1 MKDEIDLARV
11 WSRSDHPPGVS
22 NHDWISSCRFSDSAN
37 VNNSDRV
44 HLRYS
49 RTWLFT
55 DGWTGPTGL
64 FHSSYLQGHG
74 KWQTGNAK
82 AIAGTVS
89 LRIHLPSSGIQ
100 PSATINTG
108 LQQQHRG
115 PASIEDTT
123 SDPIADHANAQ
134 TNTAAPVQL
143 GALGRNPSEKSMKKA
158 SCPHSFYQPSST
170 SPPSITS
177 SIQPL
182 PG

>member
-22 NHDWISSCRFSDSAN
+22 NHDWISSCRFSDSAS

-64 FHSSYLQGHG
+64 LHSSYLQGHG

-82 AIAGTVS
+82 ATAGTVS

-115 PASIEDTT
+115 PSKYRRHHIGSDRRSCKRTDQHRYSGPTRHSRPKSIEK
-123 SDPIADHANAQ
+123 IH
-134 TNTAAPVQL
+134 
-143 GALGRNPSEKSMKKA
+143 EKS
-158 SCPHSFYQPSST
+158 QL
-170 SPPSITS
+170 PP
-177 SIQPL
+177 PML
-182 PG
+182 PTF